1 MFVILSVQVC
11 AALLSIAVQMQNTV
25 PLQSKSDDT
34 SFSYVILN

>member
-1 MFVILSVQVC
+1 MFVILSVKVY

-25 PLQSKSDDT
+25 QLQSTSDDI